1 MKIAILTLPLSTNYG
16 GVLQN
21 YALQQ
26 VLKDMG
32 HTPFTFDLGQFS
44 WFDCLIFNI
53 KSIVKTILGRPC
65 QFILSPK
72 DYMNKEK
79 PLRIFVENHVKL
91 LCPRV
96 KRPTIATLKKYSIDA
111 VIVGSDQ
118 VWRAKYY
125 PHTCDMFLQF
135 VKDKNIKKV
144 SYAASFGTHEWEYP
158 KDKTVLCKS
167 LIKDF
172 SAISVRE
179 NSAVDLCKLFL
190 GVDAVHV
197 LDPTLLLN
205 ADNYKCLTNNIPIN
219 KDNFLFAYLLDIS
232 ENKVSYVQSIAK
244 AKKLIPII
252 ISAGQHLTKNNSVE
266 LWLSYFRD
274 SKYIITDSF
283 HGTVFSII
291 FKKDFITIANK
302 KRGNDRMTSLL
313 SLLNLTNRL
322 VEVCE
327 KGNENSLDTINWD
340 VVDVR
345 LEILRAESKKFLY
358 KSLIK

>member
-26 VLKDMG
+26 ALKDMG
-32 HTPFTFDLGQFS
+32 HTPFTFDLGQFT
-44 WFDCLIFNI
+44 WIDCLIFNL
-53 KSIVKTILGRPC
+53 KSIVKSILGRPC
-65 QFILSPK
+65 QFILSPR
-72 DYMNKEK
+72 DYMYKER

-91 LCPRV
+91 LYPRV
-96 KRPTIATLKKYSIDA
+96 KRPTIEILKKYNIDA

-135 VKDKNIKKV
+135 VKDKNIKKI

-158 KDKTVLCKS
+158 KDKTALCKS

-179 NSAVDLCKLFL
+179 NSAIDLCHHFL
-190 GVDAVHV
+190 GVDAIQV
-197 LDPTLLLN
+197 LDPTLLLTE
-205 ADNYKCLTNNIPIN
+205 DDYKRLINNIPIN
-219 KDNFLFAYLLDIS
+219 KNKFLFAYLLDIS
-232 ENKVSYVQSIAK
+232 ENKVSYVESIAK
-244 AKKLIPII
+244 AKSLTPII
-252 ISAGQHLTKNNSVE
+252 ISAGKHLTQNDSVE

-274 SKYIITDSF
+274 AAFVITDSF

-291 FKKDFITIANK
+291 FKKNFITIANK

-313 SLLNLTNRL
+313 SLLDLTNRL
-322 VEVCE
+322 VDECGMDD
-327 KGNENSLDTINWD
+327 KNSSDTINWN

-345 LEILRAESKKFLY
+345 LETLRAESKKFLS
-358 KSLIK
+358 KSLIE

>member
-32 HTPFTFDLGQFS
+32 HIPFTFDLGKFT
-44 WFDCLIFNI
+44 WIDCLIFNM

-65 QFILSPK
+65 QFIYSPN
-72 DYMNKEK
+72 DYMYKER
-79 PLRIFVENHVKL
+79 PLRIFVEDYIKL
-91 LCPRV
+91 LRPRV
-96 KRPTIATLKKYSIDA
+96 KRPTITILREYNIDA

-125 PHTCDMFLQF
+125 PHICDMFLEF
-135 VKDKNIKKV
+135 VKDKNIKKI
-144 SYAASFGTHEWEYP
+144 SYAASFGAHEWEYS
-158 KDKTVLCKS
+158 KDKTTLCKS

-179 NSAVDLCKLFL
+179 NSAVDLCNLYL
-190 GVDAVHV
+190 GVDAVQV
-197 LDPTLLLN
+197 LDPTLLLIE
-205 ADNYKCLTNNIPIN
+205 DDYKRLTNNIPIN
-219 KDNFLFAYLLDIS
+219 NNKFLFAYLLDIS
-232 ENKVSYVQSIAK
+232 ENKVRYVESIAK
-244 AKKLIPII
+244 AKNLIPII
-252 ISAGQHLTKNNSVE
+252 IGAGQHLTKNDSVE

-274 SKYIITDSF
+274 SRYIITDSF

-327 KGNENSLDTINWD
+327 LDNRNSSDTIDWN

-345 LEILRAESKKFLY
+345 LETLRAESKKFLS
-358 KSLIK
+358 KSLIM